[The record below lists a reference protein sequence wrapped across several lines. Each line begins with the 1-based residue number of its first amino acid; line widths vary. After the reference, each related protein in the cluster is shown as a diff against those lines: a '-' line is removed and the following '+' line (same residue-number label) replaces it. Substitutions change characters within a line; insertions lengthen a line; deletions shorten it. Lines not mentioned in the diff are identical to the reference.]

1 MTNEPLNHNVVLRRL
16 KEEREK
22 AQNLLPQYHW
32 YFATFPLPHYDLCIN
47 EVYYGFLTP
56 IVAEF
61 RQTNKI
67 KYLGLFP
74 EGQLRTYIN
83 RGYISH
89 KKPTRV
95 VFHETVNMERRDSI

>member
-1 MTNEPLNHNVVLRRL
+1 MTN
-16 KEEREK
+16 
-22 AQNLLPQYHW
+22 LPPSYHW
-32 YFATFPLPHYDLCIN
+32 YLSTIALPKYDLCIN
-47 EVYYGFLTP
+47 DSYYGFLDTP
-56 IVAEF
+56 EQPL
-61 RQTNKI
+61 QTTPRY

-95 VFHETVNMERRDSI
+95 VFHETVNMERRDV